1 MTVAKKKK
9 SCKGFPYCV
18 NIIGCTALQH
28 LSVSVQESGRLHS
41 LAHGYTTLFTVLT
54 GTLRSHVGFSTTV
67 MPSKPVPVRS
77 PGASQLPILLISASE
92 SSKFM
97 DDFNST
103 FYQGFLWVIA
113 ISHLQLPQR
122 LDTLRLYRG
131 SCDELH
137 TPEAK
142 QRLVQ
147 MILIYTKLS
156 GHNRWWRQGK

>member
-1 MTVAKKKK
+1 MHGTSAP
-9 SCKGFPYCV
+9 FCV
-18 NIIGCTALQH
+18 G
-28 LSVSVQESGRLHS
+28 SGIRTPTQSRTWIHYTI
-41 LAHGYTTLFTVLT
+41 HGLEH
-54 GTLRSHVGFSTTV
+54 LRSHVGFSTTV